1 MGIPNLSRCSA
12 AALFAAVLPVHTAHA
27 LDLSPYRWKQR
38 ILIIFAP
45 DASHEACRIFDES
58 LTRRTEDV
66 LDRDL
71 IVFRVFEDDEGD
83 EGKDLRE
90 RFSPKPGGFT
100 LILIGKDGGVKLRR
114 ENGADLQDIFDLI
127 DGMPMRKA
135 EIRRQSG
142 YAE

>member
-1 MGIPNLSRCSA
+1 M
-12 AALFAAVLPVHTAHA
+12 
-27 LDLSPYRWKQR
+27 
-38 ILIIFAP
+38 
-45 DASHEACRIFDES
+45 
-58 LTRRTEDV
+58 

-71 IVFRVFEDDEGD
+71 IVFRVFEDD

-135 EIRRQSG
+135 EMRRQSG